1 MLNILT
7 FIVQTTLCRSKRS
20 EKLGQDEGGEASS
33 VQLVGEGAFTEP
45 PLGLVPSQGDVS
57 TCVLLVN
64 KRAAL
69 RFHPPTCSM
78 DFTSLLLSES

>member
-1 MLNILT
+1 MEYIRVLKQAVFNSLERELS
-7 FIVQTTLCRSKRS
+7 QN
-20 EKLGQDEGGEASS
+20 
-33 VQLVGEGAFTEP
+33 P
-45 PLGLVPSQGDVS
+45 PLDLVPPQGGVS

-69 RFHPPTCSM
+69 RFHPPTCLM

>member
-1 MLNILT
+1 MRYLEYIRVLKQAVFNSLERELS
-7 FIVQTTLCRSKRS
+7 QN
-20 EKLGQDEGGEASS
+20 
-33 VQLVGEGAFTEP
+33 P

-57 TCVLLVN
+57 TCIYLVN

>member
-1 MLNILT
+1 MCK
-7 FIVQTTLCRSKRS
+7 QLCADRDGVRHLEYIRALKQAVFNSLELS
-20 EKLGQDEGGEASS
+20 QN
-33 VQLVGEGAFTEP
+33 P
-45 PLGLVPSQGDVS
+45 PLILVPPQGDVS